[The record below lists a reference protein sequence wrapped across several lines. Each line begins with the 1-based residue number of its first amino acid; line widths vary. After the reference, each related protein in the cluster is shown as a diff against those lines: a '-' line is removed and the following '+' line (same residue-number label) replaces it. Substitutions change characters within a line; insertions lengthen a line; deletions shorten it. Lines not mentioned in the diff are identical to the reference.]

1 MIWLRLQ
8 TYLVTSI
15 NNSTLTDKERVM
27 KESELKEMVD
37 GLMELLTDCHAPAA
51 DTRDWVLIDR
61 INDTWT
67 MLEGISNSIK

>member
-1 MIWLRLQ
+1 
-8 TYLVTSI
+8 
-15 NNSTLTDKERVM
+15 M